1 MTETRRAFLGKA
13 ATIAAGAAALAA
25 ASTAVGGSADSRP
38 ATDATRR
45 DNGDDERY
53 SRRIAS
59 FTKGLPHD
67 ELGQVNNA
75 AYDALLDALDSG
87 LPGDFERVVMG
98 GTRPLTNP
106 QAGLASTRSGPD
118 PRHVALPPA
127 PEFASAETAAEIV
140 ELYWMALARDVPFL
154 EYGESPVAAAAAAE
168 LSALP
173 DFKGPRVEAAVTP
186 ETLFRST
193 LPGTED
199 GPFMSQFLWLDTP
212 AGAERID
219 RRIETAVPEV
229 DYVTSYG
236 EWLAVQTGTDVGPG
250 RFDDTRR
257 YVRNGRDL
265 GEWVHN
271 DLPAQAYLGAL
282 FTLLDRGAPLD
293 AGNPYNDTAVHDGE
307 VVGRYYRNQSGF
319 ATLGEAHIGALV
331 AGVTRPAL
339 SAVWFQKW
347 FVHRRLRPETFGG
360 RLHNHLTARADYP
373 IHPDALGSEALE
385 RVRQLH
391 GTYLLP
397 QAFPEG
403 SPMHPAYGA
412 GHATVAGAAVT
423 VLKGLFDESFIIT
436 DPVEAIS
443 TGTGLRRYEGPDLT
457 VGSEL
462 NRLAFNIAMGRNF
475 AGIHWRTDFT
485 EAVKLGEEVAIRYL
499 QDELAVLNESRGE
512 LSFTRFDGSLASI

>member
-1 MTETRRAFLGKA
+1 MTETRRGFLGKV
-13 ATIAAGAAALAA
+13 ATVATGAAALAA
-25 ASTAVGGSADSRP
+25 ASSAVGGRRGDLSAPR
-38 ATDATRR
+38 AVQRA
-45 DNGDDERY
+45 NGDEDRY
-53 SRRIAS
+53 PNRIAS
-59 FTKGLPHD
+59 FTKGLPQD
-67 ELGQVNNA
+67 ELGEVDAA
-75 AYDALLDALDSG
+75 AYNSVLNALESG
-87 LPGDFERVVMG
+87 LPGDFERIVMG
-98 GTRPLTNP
+98 GTRPLANP
-106 QAGLASTRSGPD
+106 QAGLASTLSGPD
-118 PRHVALPPA
+118 PEQVTLRPA

-140 ELYWMALARDVPFL
+140 ELYWMALARDLPFL
-154 EYGESPVAAAAAAE
+154 EYPESPIAAAAAAE
-168 LSALP
+168 LSALRG
-173 DFKGPRVEAAVTP
+173 FKGRRLEGAVTP
-186 ETLFRST
+186 ETLFRSD
-193 LPGTED
+193 LPGTEH

-212 AGAERID
+212 TGAERID

-250 RFDDTRR
+250 RVDDTRR

-271 DLPAQAYLGAL
+271 DLPVQAYLGAL
-282 FTLLDRGAPLD
+282 FTLLDLGAPHD
-293 AGNPYNDTAVHDGE
+293 AGNPYTDTAVHDGE

-347 FVHRRLRPETFGG
+347 FVHRRLRPETFAG
-360 RLHNHLTARADYP
+360 RLHNHLTGQAEYP
-373 IHPDALGSEALE
+373 IHADALASDALE
-385 RVRQLH
+385 RVLQRH

-403 SPMHPAYGA
+403 SPVHPAYGA

-423 VLKGLFDESFIIT
+423 VLKALFDESFIIT

-457 VGSEL
+457 VGGEL

-485 EAVKLGEEVAIRYL
+485 EAVKLGEEVAVRYL
-499 QDELAVLNESRGE
+499 EDELAVLNERRDQ
-512 LSFTRFDGSLASI
+512 LSFTSFDGSRITI